1 MLFSALMAT
10 FMSFTYAA
18 DSISINFTHNGFGVT
33 TDATGELGG
42 VGAAGWNNV
51 TAGNTGGTTVKN
63 QNGVDAGTISISN
76 VANSWQSNVNSDGS
90 VTGIVQDGY
99 IDVPNSREQIYTLTV
114 NHNYWLA
121 DVTFYM
127 SADTADKQYA
137 PIKVNG
143 TAYIG
148 GTNQTG
154 ESGWGST
161 GNPAG
166 VTEYND
172 TNSINVTGLA
182 GPSIVAQ
189 NVYPDGNTRATLAGM
204 QIKDSSENHG
214 YFAQLGTGSNAAAE
228 QTWSHK
234 GTEVAYADIAAGNKY
249 IGVYA
254 DAAGSTISFAEGET
268 LDSFAALSNSVTLSS
283 DGALTVNDIY
293 TAAGAE
299 AVIDTRVDVTTVHNN
314 GSLEITDNGVLAFK
328 NSSAANAIMTA
339 TGSGV
344 IETYKDT
351 VLQGTARRNDSSL
364 PHTTSAFEGTIS
376 VKGGTL
382 IVGDNSQWNGYWG
395 INLSSIK
402 SIDLDGG
409 NMKLFCADSD
419 LSVINVKQ
427 NSAMNIWEA
436 TVVNGR
442 GIVVKELVLD
452 ANLTSHATWDS
463 TLNIS
468 KLSGTGNLTFTK
480 ERGYNVTI
488 DSVDGCGIITNGVTM
503 NLGADATSAINLSK
517 EIENTGTL
525 NVNGVITISDD
536 LSGFTLVKEGE
547 LGGFSVNG
555 TDGYQTTT
563 GSTYLLID
571 NNGGTVTVAPETA
584 LYQGNTID
592 LTQDTETGDVTFVGG
607 SSMDAIYRVNTVDIT
622 IGGDNATAGTERAT
636 GVIVAEGRTVTIA
649 GNNGN
654 TSAADM
660 LLNTSG
666 KGTVKLTTDA
676 SLGAG
681 QATQAQGKLTISGST
696 LSLSGGNDN
705 SGSIASFSAVELDNA
720 NIYFNNNKDTFH
732 NLTVTSNGGSIEL
745 YDMGDDTK
753 ALTFAGTTTLNG
765 TLTLSSTWNSQLYI
779 EQLSGS
785 GNLVIDDS
793 TRSEGLIINIAGGS
807 NYTGQVQVKQSYG
820 NLSMN
825 VAENAGVN
833 VAYTSIAGR
842 ELNLQ
847 NIKAGNTVTLSGVTG
862 FLTKSS
868 VITADVELYNT
879 SGANAKAAVEIND
892 GYDWET
898 NRFTGSVSGTGNF
911 LINKDT
917 TAVHMTYQF
926 EGDVSGWTGQME
938 VVGGEHDV
946 VYTDKNIAADKEIV
960 VNNSLIRARDTKDD
974 NGNSVTTGGA
984 NVTFDYSRAAT
995 VKSAIVNDGSRSLN
1009 LTVKNSSEAG
1019 TTFTS
1024 GTINVTGLTV
1034 GDSTKASFVGLENLA
1049 MASLNMNEASSISI
1063 GAQSTGTLSATSVR
1077 LAGGAT
1083 INGNLDLSN
1092 TTTLTLNT
1100 TADSP
1105 VSITGMLVMEMGAG
1119 LTLEGNV
1126 RDAITGLKSG
1136 EKLDLFSVGGFTLG
1150 VAALVD
1156 TQTVTNQ
1163 EFAMSTVFA
1172 GQWEDDLYLGYD
1184 GLMVYVSNNAPIP
1197 EPATA
1202 TLSLLALAALA
1213 ARRRRR

>member
-42 VGAAGWNNV
+42 VGATGWNNV
-51 TAGNTGGTTVKN
+51 AAGNINGTTVKN
-63 QNGVDAGTISISN
+63 QNGVDAGTIKISN
-76 VANSWQSNVNSDGS
+76 VANSWQSTIVPDGS
-90 VTGIVQDGY
+90 VTGIVQQGY
-99 IDVPNSREQIYTLTV
+99 IDVPNSREQIYTITV
-114 NHNYWLA
+114 DHNYWLA

-127 SADTADKQYA
+127 SGDTANNQYGA
-137 PIKVNG
+137 MSVNG
-143 TAYIG
+143 TAYMG
-148 GTNQTG
+148 GTNVKG
-154 ESGWGST
+154 DNGWGTT
-161 GNPAG
+161 GDPAG

-172 TNSINVTGLA
+172 TNSISVTGIL
-182 GPSIVAQ
+182 GSSIVAQ
-189 NVYPDGNTRATLAGM
+189 NVYKASNIRTTLAGM
-204 QIKDSSENHG
+204 QIKDGVDSG
-214 YFAQLGTGSNAAAE
+214 YTVQLNTGSYAAAE
-228 QTWSHK
+228 QTWSHN
-234 GTEVAYADIAAGNKY
+234 GTEVAYADIAAGSKY
-249 IGVYA
+249 FGVN
-254 DAAGSTISFAEGET
+254 AATEGSTISFAEGET

-299 AVIDTRVDVTTVHNN
+299 AVIDTRVDVTTVRNN
-314 GSLEITDNGVLAFK
+314 GSLKITDNGVLAFK
-328 NSSAANAIMTA
+328 NSSAADAIMTA

-382 IVGDNSQWNGYWG
+382 IVGDNSQLNSYWG
-395 INLSSIK
+395 INLASLK

-436 TVVNGR
+436 TAINGK
-442 GIVVKELVLD
+442 GVAVKEIVLD
-452 ANLTSHATWDS
+452 ANLSSHATWNS
-463 TLNIS
+463 TLNIG
-468 KLSGTGNLTFTK
+468 KLSGTGNLSLTTTY
-480 ERGYNVTI
+480 GYNVTI
-488 DSVDGCGIITNGVTM
+488 DSIAGCGTINNAVTL
-503 NLGADATSAINLSK
+503 NLGADADSTINLSK

-525 NVNGVITISDD
+525 NINGVITISDN
-536 LSGFTLVKEGE
+536 LTGYTIVKEGE
-547 LGGFSVNG
+547 LGGLSVNG

-563 GSTYLLID
+563 GSTYLLVD
-571 NNGGTVTVAPETA
+571 NAGGQVTVAQKTA
-584 LYQGNTID
+584 LYQGNSIE
-592 LTQDTETGDVTFVGG
+592 LSQDTSTGDITFVGG
-607 SSMDAIYRVNTVDIT
+607 SSMDSIYRVNTTDIT
-622 IGGDNATAGTERAT
+622 LGGNNATAGTERAT
-636 GVIVAEGRTVTIA
+636 GVIVAADRTATIA
-649 GNNGN
+649 GGSDQA
-654 TSAADM
+654 TATE
-660 LLNTSG
+660 LLLASSG
-666 KGTVKLTTDA
+666 DGKIKLTTDV
-676 SLGAG
+676 SLAAG
-681 QATQAQGKLTISGST
+681 QSTQGQGTLVISGST
-696 LSLSGGNDN
+696 LSLSGGNNN
-705 SGSIASFSAVELDNA
+705 SGSIASFTAVELDNA
-720 NIYFNNNKDTFH
+720 AIYFDNNKDTFH
-732 NLTVTSNGGSIEL
+732 NLTVTSNGGSVEL

-779 EQLSGS
+779 EQLAGS
-785 GNLVIDDS
+785 GNLIIDDS
-793 TRSEGLIINIAGGS
+793 TRNQEILINIAGGS

-825 VAENAGVN
+825 VAEGAGVN
-833 VAYTSIAGR
+833 VAYLGIGGR

-847 NIKAGNTVTLSGVTG
+847 NIKAGNTITLSGVSG
-862 FLTKSS
+862 YLNRDS
-868 VITADVELYNT
+868 VVTADIELYNT
-879 SGANAKAAVEIND
+879 EGENSKAALEIND
-892 GYDWET
+892 GYAWET
-898 NRFTGSVSGTGNF
+898 NRFTGSVTGDGNF
-911 LINKDT
+911 LINKNT
-917 TAVHMTYQF
+917 TAVHMTYKF
-926 EGDVSGWTGQME
+926 EGDVSGWDGNME

-946 VYTDKNIAADKEIV
+946 VYTDANIAADKDV
-960 VNNSLIRARDTKDD
+960 VVSNTLIRAR
-974 NGNSVTTGGA
+974 GEGSA

-995 VKSAIVNDGSRSLN
+995 VNSDFVNAGKGLT

-1024 GTINVTGLTV
+1024 DNIGISALTV
-1034 GDSTKASFVGLENLA
+1034 TDSTKASFVGLENLA

-1063 GAQSTGTLSATSVR
+1063 GAQGTGTLSATSVR

-1105 VSITGMLVMEMGAG
+1105 VSITGMLVMEMGGG

-1150 VAALVD
+1150 GAALVD
-1156 TQTVTNQ
+1156 AQTVTNQ

-1213 ARRRRR
+1213 ARRRRK

>member
-1 MLFSALMAT
+1 MLLSALMAT

-51 TAGNTGGTTVKN
+51 AARDTSGTTVKN
-63 QNGVDAGTISISN
+63 QNGVDAGTITISN
-76 VANSWQSNVNSDGS
+76 VANSWQSTVDSDGS
-90 VTGIVQDGY
+90 VTGIVQKGY
-99 IDVPNSREQIYTLTV
+99 IDVPNNEERIYTLTV
-114 NHNYWLA
+114 NHNYWVA

-127 SADTADKQYA
+127 SADTSGQYGA
-137 PIKVNG
+137 MNVNG
-143 TAYIG
+143 TAYMG
-148 GTNQTG
+148 GTNVVG
-154 ESGWGST
+154 EDGWGST
-161 GNPAG
+161 GNTPG

-172 TNSINVTGLA
+172 TNSINVTGLL

-189 NVYPDGNTRATLAGM
+189 NVYKSATVRTTLAGM
-204 QIKDSSENHG
+204 QIKDGVDSG
-214 YFAQLGTGSNAAAE
+214 YTVQLGTGSYAATE
-228 QTWSHK
+228 QTWSHN
-234 GTEVAYADIAAGNKY
+234 GTNVAYADIATGSKY
-249 IGVYA
+249 FGVK
-254 DAAGSTISFAEGET
+254 AAAEGSTISFAEGET

-283 DGALTVNDIY
+283 DGALTVKDLY
-293 TAAGAE
+293 TATGAE
-299 AVIDTRVDVTTVHNN
+299 AVIDTRVDVTTIRNN
-314 GSLEITDNGVLAFK
+314 GSLKIDSNGVLVLK
-328 NSSAANAIMTA
+328 DSDAANIIMTA
-339 TGSGV
+339 TGTGV
-344 IETYKDT
+344 IETYQNT
-351 VLQGTARRNDSSL
+351 ILQGTDRRADASR
-364 PHTTSAFEGTIS
+364 PHTTPAFEGTIA
-376 VKGGTL
+376 VKEGTL
-382 IVGDNSQWNGYWG
+382 IVGDNNQWNGYWG
-395 INLSSIK
+395 INLASLK

-436 TVVNGR
+436 PTVVNGR

-463 TLNIS
+463 TLNIG
-468 KLSGTGNLTFTK
+468 KLRGTGNLTFTK

-536 LSGFTLVKEGE
+536 LSGFTIVKEGE
-547 LGGFSVNG
+547 LGELSVNG

-571 NNGGTVTVAPETA
+571 NNGGQVTVAPETA
-584 LYQGNTID
+584 LYQGNATKLD
-592 LTQDTETGDVTFVGG
+592 QDTTTGDVTFVGG

-636 GVIVAEGRTVTIA
+636 GVIVAADRTVTIA

-660 LLNTSG
+660 LLNASG
-666 KGTVKLTTDA
+666 EGNVKLTTDA

-681 QATQAQGKLTISGST
+681 QATQAQGKLTISGSR
-696 LSLSGGNDN
+696 LSLSGGNYN

-720 NIYFNNNKDTFH
+720 AINFDNNKDTFH
-732 NLTVTSNGGSIEL
+732 NLTVTSNGGSVEL

-793 TRSEGLIINIAGGS
+793 TRNQELLINIAGGS

-820 NLSMN
+820 ALSMN

-833 VAYTSIAGR
+833 VAYISVAGR

-847 NIKAGNTVTLSGVTG
+847 NIKAGNTITLSGVTG

-879 SGANAKAAVEIND
+879 SGPNAKAAVEIND
-892 GYDWET
+892 GYGWET

-917 TAVHMTYQF
+917 SAVHMTYQF
-926 EGDVSGWTGQME
+926 EGDVSGWTGRME

-946 VYTDKNIAADKEIV
+946 VYTDKNIAEDKEIV
-960 VNNSLIRARDTKDD
+960 VNNSIIRARDTKDS
-974 NGNSVTTGGA
+974 NGNSVTKGGA

-1009 LTVKNSSEAG
+1009 LTVKNGSEAG

-1024 GTINVTGLTV
+1024 DTINVTGLTV

-1063 GAQSTGTLSATSVR
+1063 GAQGTGTLSATCVR

-1105 VSITGMLVMEMGAG
+1105 VSITGMLVMGMGGG

-1150 VAALVD
+1150 GAALVD

>member
-51 TAGNTGGTTVKN
+51 AADNTSGTTVKN
-63 QNGVDAGTISISN
+63 QNGVAAGTITISN
-76 VANSWQSNVNSDGS
+76 VKNSWESKVDSDGS
-90 VTGIVQDGY
+90 VTGIVQKGY
-99 IDVPNSREQIYTLTV
+99 IDVPNNEERIYTLTV
-114 NHNYWLA
+114 NHNYWVA

-127 SADTADKQYA
+127 SADTSGQYGA
-137 PIKVNG
+137 MNVNG
-143 TAYIG
+143 TAYMG
-148 GTNQTG
+148 GTNVVG
-154 ESGWGST
+154 EDGWGST
-161 GNPAG
+161 GNTPG

-172 TNSINVTGLA
+172 TNSINVTGLL

-189 NVYPDGNTRATLAGM
+189 NVYKSSTVRTTLAGM
-204 QIKDSSENHG
+204 QIKEGG
-214 YFAQLGTGSNAAAE
+214 YTVQLGTGSYAATE
-228 QTWSHK
+228 QTWSHN
-234 GTEVAYADIAAGNKY
+234 GTNVAYADIATGSKY
-249 IGVYA
+249 FGVK
-254 DAAGSTISFAEGET
+254 AAAEGSTISFAEGET

-283 DGALTVNDIY
+283 DGALTVKDLY
-293 TAAGAE
+293 TATGAE
-299 AVIDTRVDVTTVHNN
+299 AVIDTRVDVTTIRNN
-314 GSLEITDNGVLAFK
+314 GSLKIDSNGVLVLK
-328 NSSAANAIMTA
+328 DSDAANIIMTA
-339 TGSGV
+339 TGTGV
-344 IETYKDT
+344 IETYQNT
-351 VLQGTARRNDSSL
+351 ILQGTDRRADASR
-364 PHTTSAFEGTIS
+364 PHTTPAFEGTIA

-395 INLSSIK
+395 INLASLK

-436 TVVNGR
+436 SVVNGK
-442 GIVVKELVLD
+442 GVAIDEIVLD
-452 ANLTSHATWDS
+452 ANLSSHATWNS
-463 TLNIS
+463 TLNIG
-468 KLSGTGNLTFTK
+468 KLSGTGNLSLTTTY
-480 ERGYNVTI
+480 GYNVTI
-488 DSVDGCGIITNGVTM
+488 DSIAGCGTINNAVTL

-525 NVNGVITISDD
+525 KVNGVITISDD
-536 LSGFTLVKEGE
+536 LSGFTLVDEGE
-547 LGGFSVNG
+547 LGGLSVNG

-571 NNGGTVTVAPETA
+571 NNEGQVTVVPKTA

-592 LTQDTETGDVTFVGG
+592 LTQNTETGDVTFVGG
-607 SSMDAIYRVNTVDIT
+607 ISMDAIYRVNTVDIT

-636 GVIVAEGRTVTIA
+636 GVIVAKDRTVTIA

-660 LLNTSG
+660 LINTSG
-666 KGTVKLTTDA
+666 DTSGIGNVKLTANA

-696 LSLSGGNDN
+696 LSLSGGNNN
-705 SGSIASFSAVELDNA
+705 SGSIASFSAIELDNA
-720 NIYFNNNKDTFH
+720 AIYFDNKEDTFH
-732 NLTVTSNGGSIEL
+732 NLTVTSNGGSVEL

-793 TRSEGLIINIAGGS
+793 SRNEGLIISIAGGS

-833 VAYTSIAGR
+833 VAYISVAGR

-847 NIKAGNTVTLSGVTG
+847 NIKAGNTITLSGVTG
-862 FLTKSS
+862 FLTESS
-868 VITADVELYNT
+868 EITADVELYNT
-879 SGANAKAAVEIND
+879 SGPNAKAAVEIND
-892 GYDWET
+892 GYGWET

-917 TAVHMTYQF
+917 SAVHMTYQF
-926 EGDVSGWTGQME
+926 EGDVSGWTGRME

-960 VNNSLIRARDTKDD
+960 VNNSIIRARDTKDS
-974 NGNSVTTGGA
+974 NGNSVTKGGA

-1009 LTVKNSSEAG
+1009 LTVKNSSEAV

-1024 GTINVTGLTV
+1024 DTINVTGLTV
-1034 GDSTKASFVGLENLA
+1034 GNSTKASFVGLENLA

-1063 GAQSTGTLSATSVR
+1063 GAQGTGTLSATSVR

-1105 VSITGMLVMEMGAG
+1105 VSITGMLVMGMGGG

-1150 VAALVD
+1150 GAALVD

-1213 ARRRRR
+1213 ARRRRK